1 MNRGEDAVWDAKVE
15 LPDRIGDASLL
26 YPFTTTFIELRL
38 NRDPMPFGEIKN
50 EICWF

>member
-1 MNRGEDAVWDAKVE
+1 MDAKVE

-26 YPFTTTFIELRL
+26 YPFTTTSIELRL